1 MLLSLAAKTVAVDCH
16 RCAYRPTGFGHRN
29 CGGNRIGEV
38 GGGCNG
44 RIVPSVA
51 AIGYVPEAIAGT
63 LKVTLK
69 LPPVSGLAV
78 VCNKPLKL
86 TLTLDGYA

>member
-1 MLLSLAAKTVAVDCH
+1 MLLSLAAKPLPLTVTDVPTVPLVLVIVIVGVTVLVKLAEAVM
-16 RCAYRPTGFGHRN
+16 AALF
-29 CGGNRIGEV
+29 
-38 GGGCNG
+38 
-44 RIVPSVA
+44 PSVA